1 MLERVHVQYWDACS
15 LLTNANLNLHLNLY
29 TTGAT
34 HNSGGVG
41 EGVAFGG
48 VRTTQCTAC
57 WSGSGIPQGFLPRL
71 AGRLD
76 GS

>member
-48 VRTTQCTAC
+48 VRLLSAQPA
-57 WSGSGIPQGFLPRL
+57 GLGAEFLKGFCPDLL
-71 AGRLD
+71 VV
-76 GS
+76 